1 MHTDCAHTLTR
12 ARCVTDVPR
21 LTSEPFVPFIL
32 TMVNSGNFPITST
45 VFYVPASGDPTLRS
59 QTAFLFHHGHSDC
72 VCNPPRGANT
82 SRPQMVWSAC
92 KPGCNSSMPSEDEL
106 TMSGYSWYDLYNVS
120 TFFHSLGHD
129 VFILSMPL
137 KGVNYGLQ
145 YDDASGELVKNE
157 TDGAVDHW
165 WFMQWE
171 DKGDAALR

>member
-1 MHTDCAHTLTR
+1 
-12 ARCVTDVPR
+12 
-21 LTSEPFVPFIL
+21 
-32 TMVNSGNFPITST
+32 
-45 VFYVPASGDPTLRS
+45 
-59 QTAFLFHHGHSDC
+59 
-72 VCNPPRGANT
+72 
-82 SRPQMVWSAC
+82 
-92 KPGCNSSMPSEDEL
+92 MP
-106 TMSGYSWYDLYNVS
+106 GYSWYDLYNVS